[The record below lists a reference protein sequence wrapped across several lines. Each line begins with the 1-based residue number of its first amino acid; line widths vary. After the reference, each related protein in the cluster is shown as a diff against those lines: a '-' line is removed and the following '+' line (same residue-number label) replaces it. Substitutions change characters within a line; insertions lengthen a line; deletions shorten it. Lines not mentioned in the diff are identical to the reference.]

1 MYAGVARH
9 HQFSLVSVFM
19 YIRKVFFMEQ
29 EGCPLLIILIK
40 EPKGNKCIY
49 MVDTA
54 LISCYF
60 NSLAYDMMRSFFM
73 DSAALTFWC
82 YFIHKVY
89 DNTFIYN
96 CLW

>member
-1 MYAGVARH
+1 
-9 HQFSLVSVFM
+9 
-19 YIRKVFFMEQ
+19 
-29 EGCPLLIILIK
+29 
-40 EPKGNKCIY
+40 